1 MLPSPARESSEF
13 VPLSTIMALIVCPL
27 LSAGWLDHG
36 ARLLLDLGIAVDF
49 GPLVEMQKL
58 RRVFKIYFFI

>member
-1 MLPSPARESSEF
+1 
-13 VPLSTIMALIVCPL
+13 MALIVCPL